1 VKQRKELQGRLGA
14 SVFQTLSRL
23 IITRSKVML
32 TGYLVA
38 IVIAGGIGAQVFA
51 KFDSGGYSDPNSDS
65 AKAWEYLEE
74 TFKVKDPTVVL
85 IVKSKEGVDDPSVR
99 ERALRLEAEL
109 RAEKSA
115 ETVVSYWSTNAPSLR
130 SSDGK
135 SAFIFIYL
143 RSSDFSKIDSA
154 GGYYQS
160 KYDRD
165 YEGLDIDAS
174 GTAVFANAINGK
186 IQDDLKLAE
195 AISIPIT
202 FILLLLIFGAM
213 VASAMP
219 LMVGVTAILGTFF
232 ALFLLTFFTD
242 VSIFALNLTTGL
254 GLGLGIDYALLMV
267 NRFREELWK
276 GSSKEEAVATTIKT
290 AGKTVFYSGLTV
302 ILTLASMTFFPQNF
316 FKSMGYSGVA
326 VVALAVAG
334 ALIPLPA
341 IMMILGARIN
351 KGLIRKSSLV
361 VKDDGGWAKLARFVM
376 RKPISVVIATT
387 IGLGILIAPI
397 ADIKFSLVDSRVLPA
412 SNPAA
417 ASAAFITE
425 NFPGQESNP
434 IEIIF
439 PTASDEL
446 ESIERFRSQL
456 PQLEGIVRVDQLT
469 QVGEAARL
477 VAIHSMPP
485 RTPEAEK
492 LIADIRELLGGID
505 ALVGGVAADYADT
518 QGATA
523 RTLPYVLIWILTTV
537 LILLFLFTGSILLP
551 IKAILLNF
559 ASLAATMGVLTY
571 IFINGHLTFLVG
583 DFTVTGTLDTST
595 VILIAIVAFGLSM
608 DYEVFLLSRIKE
620 EYENGRNNEDAVAF
634 GLQRSA
640 RIITAAALLLATVFG
655 IFVISGVTSI
665 KMMGFGVAFA
675 ILLDATVI
683 RGLLVPALMRLF
695 GEWNWWA
702 PKSLRRFRIDHA

>member
-1 VKQRKELQGRLGA
+1 
-14 SVFQTLSRL
+14 VFQGLSRL

-38 IVIAGGIGAQVFA
+38 ILIAGGIGAQVFA
-51 KFDSGGYSDPNSDS
+51 KFDSGGYSDPKSDS

-109 RAEKSA
+109 RAERSA
-115 ETVVSYWSTNAPSLR
+115 ENVISYWSTNAPSLK

-160 KYDRD
+160 KYDRE

-186 IQDDLKLAE
+186 IQDDLKIAE

-232 ALFLLTFFTD
+232 VLFLLTFFTD

-276 GSSKEEAVATTIKT
+276 GSSKEDAVETTIKT

-341 IMMILGARIN
+341 IMMILGSRIN

-361 VKDDGGWAKLARFVM
+361 VKDDGGWAKMARFVM

-412 SNPAA
+412 SDPAA
-417 ASAAFITE
+417 ASAAFIAD

-446 ESIERFRSQL
+446 DSIERFRNQL
-456 PQLEGIVRVDQLT
+456 PEVDGIVRVDQIS

-492 LIADIRELLGGID
+492 MIMEMRELLVGVD

-702 PKSLRRFRIDHA
+702 PKSLRRFSIQH

>member
-1 VKQRKELQGRLGA
+1 
-14 SVFQTLSRL
+14 L

-492 LIADIRELLGGID
+492 MIADIRELLEGID

>member
-1 VKQRKELQGRLGA
+1 
-14 SVFQTLSRL
+14 
-23 IITRSKVML
+23 
-32 TGYLVA
+32 
-38 IVIAGGIGAQVFA
+38 VIAGGIGAQVFA

>member
-1 VKQRKELQGRLGA
+1 
-14 SVFQTLSRL
+14 
-23 IITRSKVML
+23 ML
-32 TGYLVA
+32 TVYLVA
-38 IVIAGGIGAQVFA
+38 IVVAGGIGAQVFA

-65 AKAWEYLEE
+65 VKAWEYLEK
-74 TFKVKDPTVVL
+74 TFQVKDPTVVL

-99 ERALRLEAEL
+99 DRALRLEAEV
-109 RAEKSA
+109 RAERSA
-115 ETVVSYWSTNAPSLR
+115 ENVISYWSTSAPSLR

-135 SAFIFIYL
+135 SAFIFVYL
-143 RSSDFSKIDSA
+143 RSNDFSKIDKA

-160 KYDRD
+160 RYDRD
-165 YEGLDIDAS
+165 FEGLDIDAS

-186 IQDDLKLAE
+186 IQNDLKIAE

-202 FILLLLIFGAM
+202 FLLLLLIFGAM

-232 ALFLLTFFTD
+232 ILFLLTFATD

-267 NRFREELWK
+267 NRFREELGR
-276 GSSKEEAVATTIKT
+276 GSSKEEAVMTTIKT

-302 ILTLASMTFFPQNF
+302 ILTLASMVFFPQNF

-341 IMMILGARIN
+341 IMMILGERIN
-351 KGLIRKSSLV
+351 KGLIRKGSLLI
-361 VKDDGGWAKLARFVM
+361 KDDGGWARIARFVM
-376 RKPISVVIATT
+376 RRPIRVVVATT

-412 SNPAA
+412 ENPAA
-417 ASAAFITE
+417 SSAAFIAA

-439 PTASDEL
+439 PTATDEL
-446 ESIERFRSQL
+446 AEIERFRGQL
-456 PQLEGIVRVDQLT
+456 LRVDGIVRVDQIV
-469 QVGEAARL
+469 QVGDAARL
-477 VAIHSMPP
+477 VAIHSMSP
-485 RTPEAEK
+485 RTPEAEV
-492 LIADIRELLGGID
+492 LINEIRGLLVGAD

-523 RTLPYVLIWILTTV
+523 RTLPWVMLWILSTV
-537 LILLFLFTGSILLP
+537 LVLLFLFTGSILLP
-551 IKAILLNF
+551 IKAVLLNF

-620 EYENGRNNEDAVAF
+620 EYESGRSNEDAVAF

-655 IFVISGVTSI
+655 IFIISGVTSI

-702 PKSLRRFRIDHA
+702 PKALKRFSIQH